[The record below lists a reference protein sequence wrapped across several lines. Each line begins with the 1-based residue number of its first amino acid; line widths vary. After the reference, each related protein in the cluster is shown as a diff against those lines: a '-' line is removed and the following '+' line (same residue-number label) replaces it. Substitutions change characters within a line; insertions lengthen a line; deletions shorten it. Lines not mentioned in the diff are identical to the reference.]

1 MAQAQGKSISE
12 LGTAAIYMSPDDLA
26 LISEKQT
33 NGSFKSK
40 AVKKEAFE
48 KLTIAGDRDAEARS
62 AASYKTISFLDNS
75 SAHLG
80 AGYIQQAF
88 WAGGQNATSILARK
102 KCGSTTVDGV
112 LAMVV
117 NPNGSR
123 YGYCTAEG
131 FGVGPQPTSA
141 SGANVYIQG
150 SNGSVELRPPQT
162 ANHGGYID
170 FHYNGSTVN
179 YTSRLIE
186 SSELQLV
193 STDKN
198 VVVKTAGSGKSVILN
213 APANNS
219 ILQNA
224 PTAADDAKTSKAIA
238 TVGWVASKFLP
249 QSAFIDPSGDI
260 QDATDM
266 IEALAGLLNKQ
277 DLIIYVDSTSTLEAS
292 GSYVLKSIDS
302 KNKGIFLAKDATKQ
316 TPVKSIYDAIAI
328 ARKIKFLEDA
338 QCHIRILDDQTFQK
352 QSSTTRRMIDFSHP
366 DLVQNK
372 AFYVYGWNGG
382 SSYNASKHEYTGLGG
397 SYALRKISIDLS
409 SPTTTL
415 DNKYYMTLISTRSK
429 VTFKYIVF
437 NGMLGMTHFND
448 GSRFSLK
455 SDYARSSYFVYN
467 CGNDQIRFE
476 RCMFRGCDVAFC
488 GPNGY
493 FTDCAFSFVQTCIE
507 GLAGNR
513 IDVYLGINVNNC
525 YRFISAEFASFVY
538 VSVGATPCK
547 WKIYTSTTP
556 IQASTAGN
564 AIVAAYHP
572 LVDIAVVEDSTGT
585 IIIDGEKYKRAPSAQ
600 EATKVNTNIAAFD
613 VARIAPSS
621 ATAVTATKKVVDG
634 ADSASVKAFVKD
646 FTGRET
652 LGYGPGGYIDFGY
665 GHAHWL
671 DLFSHTTA
679 GWADNEI
686 PNAGTISF

>member
-88 WAGGQNATSILARK
+88 WAGGQNAISILARK

-302 KNKGIFLAKDATKQ
+302 KNKGVFLTKDATKQ
-316 TPVKSIYDAIAI
+316 TPVKSIQDAITI
-328 ARKIKFLEDA
+328 AKMIKFLENA
-338 QCHIRILDDQTFQK
+338 NCHIRILSDIVLAK
-352 QSSTTRRMIDFSHP
+352 GVEFSHP

-372 AFYVYGWNGG
+372 RFEVYGYDCGVNYNQSRHEVTGLSGSRTMRRISFEVKNFTLYYQSVISCRSQTYFNHLIFDGGLRLSDFRTPSNAFEYRGSKDSYFIRNFGSDSLQVQYSAIIGAEYGIVGPHLEINNTAFLFCYIAIQTLTGSGRSNINGG
-382 SSYNASKHEYTGLGG
+382 LNIAYCYGGIRNFLGSTLMTSASYGNNKLRICTSQIPFMNIDG
-397 SYALRKISIDLS
+397 STATISFYSNLVDSALVRDAAGTIELDGVKYRRATSAEVGDS
-409 SPTTTL
+409 TTTL
-415 DNKYYMTLISTRSK
+415 IVNPNMAGVELYKITGFASGDLALPTTDQLKCDDDNDS
-429 VTFKYIVF
+429 VQAFVDNF
-437 NGMLGMTHFND
+437 
-448 GSRFSLK
+448 FSNQPG
-455 SDYARSSYFVYN
+455 SYFNYSKGSAKWMQALTNASTGLLATKSILTV
-467 CGNDQIRFE
+467 
-476 RCMFRGCDVAFC
+476 
-488 GPNGY
+488 PGY
-493 FTDCAFSFVQTCIE
+493 GE
-507 GLAGNR
+507 
-513 IDVYLGINVNNC
+513 IDVG
-525 YRFISAEFASFVY
+525 
-538 VSVGATPCK
+538 
-547 WKIYTSTTP
+547 
-556 IQASTAGN
+556 
-564 AIVAAYHP
+564 
-572 LVDIAVVEDSTGT
+572 
-585 IIIDGEKYKRAPSAQ
+585 
-600 EATKVNTNIAAFD
+600 
-613 VARIAPSS
+613 
-621 ATAVTATKKVVDG
+621 
-634 ADSASVKAFVKD
+634 
-646 FTGRET
+646 
-652 LGYGPGGYIDFGY
+652 
-665 GHAHWL
+665 
-671 DLFSHTTA
+671 
-679 GWADNEI
+679 
-686 PNAGTISF
+686 